1 MEKIK
6 IEGVYKLR
14 ISDKY
19 NNIRVYTGWLDPFY
33 NDQFYHQHGREFSA
47 FIDYNTNT
55 TKLNLT
61 NWRHGEILNHRTIT
75 ALDRAIEPS
84 ELEGV
89 LIEAGLLET
98 ALLAQIERIILEDV
112 YGVAEDEPEMK
123 TVYDA
128 WDDYGFLI
136 TENPE
141 TGEVFFE
148 IDSDV
153 CPVHRSILDRLD
165 DIVWD
170 DNKGWCYSNGDDLP
184 WIDEPVA
191 SEQDEP
197 KQKCGRKL

>member
-6 IEGVYKLR
+6 IEGVYNLR
-14 ISDKY
+14 VSGRRDHT
-19 NNIRVYTGWLDPFY
+19 RVYTGWLDPFY
-33 NDQFYHQHGREFSA
+33 NDQLHHERGREFNVYV
-47 FIDYNTNT
+47 DYSTNT
-55 TKLNLT
+55 TRLDLT
-61 NWRHGEILNHRTIT
+61 NWYGRGPDCRTIAT
-75 ALDRAIEPS
+75 LDRAIEPS

-98 ALLAQIERIILEDV
+98 GLLAQVEREMLEHF
-112 YGVAEDEPEMK
+112 YGVAEGEPETE

-128 WDDYGFLI
+128 WDDYGFRV
-136 TENPE
+136 TKNPE

-184 WIDEPVA
+184 WIDELVA